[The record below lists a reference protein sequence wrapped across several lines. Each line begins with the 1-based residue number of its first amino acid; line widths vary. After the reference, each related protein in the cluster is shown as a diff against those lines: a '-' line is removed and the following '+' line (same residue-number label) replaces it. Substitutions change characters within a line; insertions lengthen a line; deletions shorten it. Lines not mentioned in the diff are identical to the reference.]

1 MMTVQKIRKNDTVIV
16 IAGNDKG
23 KTGVVQSVDSGRI
36 VVQGINVKNKSIRP
50 NPQTGEKGGHRS
62 VERSIDISNVAL
74 YDTQSKEKVRVAVK
88 TLDDGSR
95 VRVNKKTGKTID
107 GEAK

>member
-1 MMTVQKIRKNDTVIV
+1 MAVQKIRKNDTVVV

-23 KTGVVQSVDSGRI
+23 KTGVVQRVDSGRI
-36 VVQGINVKNKSIRP
+36 TVQGINFKKKAIRP
-50 NPQTGEKGGHRS
+50 NPQSGEKGGHRS

-74 YDTQSKEKVRVAVK
+74 YDTKAKQKVSVAVK
-88 TLDDGSR
+88 TLEDGNR
-95 VRVNKKTGKTID
+95 VRVNKKTGETID